1 MNQESRTT
9 SYSLKNNLDLTL
21 SNFPSSVRRQGKPT
35 AFSLPSRNNTKRNA
49 NLPLSSIMANTFSGN
64 AEQTAFAAFKV
75 LPIDPTR
82 IRRASSSAS
91 GLYADASDELNGA
104 SSCREAVDLIVDSI
118 YRGCEDAGSTH
129 SNFVTSE
136 DVVRRVSYSTLNVC
150 LKLSFCETVSLKH
163 NARQAC
169 TRKWNMGSSVCY
181 GWVVSGHH
189 QSHDKRYPHC
199 TCASILAIFNAMESV
214 KSPIAS

>member
-1 MNQESRTT
+1 MS
-9 SYSLKNNLDLTL
+9 
-21 SNFPSSVRRQGKPT
+21 
-35 AFSLPSRNNTKRNA
+35 
-49 NLPLSSIMANTFSGN
+49 NTFSGH

-136 DVVRRVSYSTLNVC
+136 DVVRPVYYLTLNVC
-150 LKLSFCETVSLKH
+150 PKLSLILRNSLSE
-163 NARQAC
+163 AQR
-169 TRKWNMGSSVCY
+169 TTSVYAKMEY
-181 GWVVSGHH
+181 GV
-189 QSHDKRYPHC
+189 KR
-199 TCASILAIFNAMESV
+199 LLWLGG
-214 KSPIAS
+214 

>member
-1 MNQESRTT
+1 MTWSVMNQESRTT

-21 SNFPSSVRRQGKPT
+21 SNSPSPVRRQGKPT

-49 NLPLSSIMANTFSGN
+49 NLPLSSIISNTFSVGS
-64 AEQTAFAAFKV
+64 AERTAFAAFKV

-104 SSCREAVDLIVDSI
+104 SSCREAVDSIVDSI

-150 LKLSFCETVSLKH
+150 PKLSLILRNSLSE
-163 NARQAC
+163 AQRA
-169 TRKWNMGSSVCY
+169 TSVYAKMEY
-181 GWVVSGHH
+181 GV
-189 QSHDKRYPHC
+189 KR
-199 TCASILAIFNAMESV
+199 LLWLGG
-214 KSPIAS
+214 